1 MRDLFHDELDEIGA
15 GIIEMTRLV
24 GVAMEQATG
33 ALLDADLDR
42 AERVIAADTRVDDL
56 RTDLEDRAFQMIAR
70 QQPVATDLRMLVTTL
85 HLVADLERMGD
96 LALHVAKI
104 ARLRFPEAAVPD
116 EARDVIA
123 QMGDVARS
131 LVHKAGDVFE
141 GRDVAL
147 AQAIEAEDDSMD
159 ALRRKLFTLVLSPRW
174 AHGTE
179 AAIDM
184 TLLGRY
190 YERYADHAVAVARRT
205 IFIVTGERP
214 GSATPE
220 RRRRNCARLLACPGW
235 RRPRSRRPPR
245 PGRGSG
251 PARSASWWRRR
262 ARSAAGCRSGCS
274 GPRRPR
280 RRARRGA

>member
-1 MRDLFHDELDEIGA
+1 MRDVFHDELDEIGDGVA
-15 GIIEMTRLV
+15 EMTSLV
-24 GVAMEQATG
+24 ATAMEGATT
-33 ALLDADLDR
+33 ALLDADLGH
-42 AERVIAADTRVDDL
+42 AERVIDADARVDAL
-56 RTDLEDRAFQMIAR
+56 RIDLEDRAFQMIAR
-70 QQPVATDLRMLVTTL
+70 QQPVATDLRILLTTL

-104 ARLRFPEAAVPD
+104 ARLRFPEAAVPE

-123 QMGDVARS
+123 QMGKVAQS
-131 LVHKAGDVFE
+131 LVRKVGEVID
-141 GRDVAL
+141 GRDVEL

-190 YERYADHAVAVARRT
+190 YERYADHAVAVARRM

-214 GSATPE
+214 
-220 RRRRNCARLLACPGW
+220 
-235 RRPRSRRPPR
+235 SRAPQL
-245 PGRGSG
+245 
-251 PARSASWWRRR
+251 
-262 ARSAAGCRSGCS
+262 
-274 GPRRPR
+274 
-280 RRARRGA
+280 

>member
-1 MRDLFHDELDEIGA
+1 VVIMRDVFHDELDEIGA
-15 GIIEMTRLV
+15 GVAEMIRLV
-24 GVAMEQATG
+24 GVAIDQATG
-33 ALLDADLDR
+33 ALLDADLNR
-42 AERVIAADTRVDDL
+42 AEHVIASDERVDEL
-56 RTDLEDRAFQMIAR
+56 RVDLEDRAFQMIAR
-70 QQPVATDLRMLVTTL
+70 QQPVATDLRVLVTTL

-104 ARLRFPEAAVPD
+104 ARLRFPEAAVPE

-123 QMGDVARS
+123 QMGEVAQS
-131 LVHKAGDVFE
+131 LVHKVGDVVD
-141 GRDVAL
+141 GRDLSL

-214 GSATPE
+214 A
-220 RRRRNCARLLACPGW
+220 
-235 RRPRSRRPPR
+235 
-245 PGRGSG
+245 
-251 PARSASWWRRR
+251 PAN
-262 ARSAAGCRSGCS
+262 
-274 GPRRPR
+274 
-280 RRARRGA
+280 GAIPQR